1 MREIPRELG
10 PAIAPLEVMLALVA
24 LPWLQG
30 FQPQSVADHPSRA
43 VTQEL
48 SEYRPA
54 DEDCPATAYGGLS
67 IDTGKGRVLASFSQ
81 GVFVLDES
89 RHLVAQAP
97 GFDCN
102 GSADELVALAQGDAW
117 VGTPLVALAVTT
129 GGHAES
135 ATWLSL
141 YRVTDGGA
149 LEPVFTGTVE
159 RHEGRRTTTGVVT
172 IVPGGLIYRAPEG
185 GTSVWI
191 YDGKRYVEQGN
202 FPVV

>member
-1 MREIPRELG
+1 
-10 PAIAPLEVMLALVA
+10 MLALVA

-30 FQPQSVADHPSRA
+30 FQPQTVADHPSAA
-43 VTQEL
+43 VAQEL
-48 SEYRPA
+48 SEYRPP
-54 DEDCPATAYGGLS
+54 DEDCVASAYGGLA

-97 GFDCN
+97 GFSCN

-117 VGTPLVALAVTT
+117 VGTPLVALAATT

-141 YRVTDGGA
+141 YRVGEGGT

-202 FPVV
+202 FPVA